1 MLAGMASKSQPTARK
16 ISVRR
21 GLREAN
27 TNFSLCN
34 SSTEM
39 TSCLAHSQMFVKLTA
54 AYKSAKFAASG
65 VKSQTEE
72 LRLEQLIKSLPAV
85 LRAAENSEEVY
96 RAACVAAWKHSV
108 GEALRSNA
116 VVLRYHHHR
125 LTIAVVDAIWQ
136 KQLQP
141 MVDQLIYRL
150 NSVLGQR
157 LIRTIEFVVT
167 PDAVATILEREQPKT
182 AQSELHESPPE
193 VISAAA
199 NISDVKLRRAF
210 LAAASSCLARN
221 KKANNAD

>member
-1 MLAGMASKSQPTARK
+1 
-16 ISVRR
+16 
-21 GLREAN
+21 
-27 TNFSLCN
+27 
-34 SSTEM
+34 
-39 TSCLAHSQMFVKLTA
+39 
-54 AYKSAKFAASG
+54 

-72 LRLEQLIKSLPAV
+72 LLLEQLIKSLPAV

-116 VVLRYHHHR
+116 VVLRYHDNR

-136 KQLQP
+136 RQLQP

-157 LIRTIEFVVT
+157 LIRAIEFVVT
-167 PDAVATILEREQPKT
+167 PDAVATILEREQPKP
-182 AQSELHESPPE
+182 AQNELPDSPPE

-199 NISDVKLRRAF
+199 NINDAKLRRAF
-210 LAAASSCLARN
+210 LAAANSCLARN
-221 KKANNAD
+221 QKANNAD